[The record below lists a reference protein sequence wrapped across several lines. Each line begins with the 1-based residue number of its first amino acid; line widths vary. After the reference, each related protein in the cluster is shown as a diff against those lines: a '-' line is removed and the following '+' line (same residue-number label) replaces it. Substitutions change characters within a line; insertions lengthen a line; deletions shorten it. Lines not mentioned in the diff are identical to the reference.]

1 MWELLARFIL
11 RRRVGILVVLALL
24 TIFMGYNASKV
35 KLQWDLPKLLPD
47 NDSTLL
53 AHKEFKKIYGEG
65 GAAFL
70 LALNENPLEDLELFN
85 GWYQLSV
92 DLEQIEG
99 IDTVIAINR
108 LFNVVKNTEE
118 KKFELKPICTG
129 PLSSQQELDSLR
141 KVIHSLPFYKGK
153 IYNDTNG
160 VNIMGVALN
169 IKIFNSPAR
178 EPLVDS
184 VMNRIDRFEAEY
196 NIDVVESGLPYI
208 RTKTTH
214 LIKSELRSFIVL
226 AIVVTIIILLLFFRS
241 LPPVAV
247 SMLIVGMGVIW
258 SIGMIALLG
267 YEITIL
273 TSIIPPLTIV
283 IGIPN
288 SIYLI
293 NKYHSEYLIHRN
305 KILSLSRIIQKIG
318 KATLMTNTTTAIGF
332 LAFVFT
338 HSAVLV
344 EFGVVASIN
353 IIVLFMLSIF
363 LIPSIFSF
371 LPPPKDK
378 HTKHLEVK
386 WMIKVVDFLVNT
398 VSLRRNTVYIITGA
412 FVVIGIIGVLKIQ
425 TTGNLVDDL
434 PQDHGVVTDLR
445 FFEKNF
451 NGVMPF
457 EINVDTKKSK
467 GATKTSTLKRL
478 EKLEKLIES
487 YPQFSK
493 PLSIV
498 DGIKFVKQAY
508 YGGNPKK
515 YQLINSQERIF
526 FKKYIDN
533 TMGKNESNVLR
544 SFVDSTGRYTRVTV
558 QMMDVGTKQMDALIA
573 DLRPRVDSIFSP
585 EKYQVDFTGT
595 SVVYLSGTNYL
606 VNNLFT
612 SLFLAIIIIAVLMAI
627 LFSSVRMVLISIFT
641 NMIPLLFTA
650 AIMGY
655 FGIAIKPS
663 TILVFSI
670 AFGIS
675 IDDTIHFLAK
685 YRQELKTTNWNIKEA
700 VLEAIRETGVSM
712 IYTSI
717 ILFFGF
723 SVFATSQFG
732 GTKALGVLVSV
743 TLFIAMLSNLVLLPS
758 FLLTMDK
765 RVTTKAFKEPFFEI
779 YDEESDI
786 DHSSLTIRENDPY
799 ITKP

>member
-141 KVIHSLPFYKGK
+141 MVIHSLPFYKGK

>member
-457 EINVDTKKSK
+457 EINVDTKKPK
-467 GATKTSTLKRL
+467 GATKASTLKRL

-573 DLRPRVDSIFSP
+573 NLRPRVDSIFSP